1 MKRRV
6 VITGMGVVSPIGTG
20 LNIFWENVKKGKCGI
35 SKIENFDTT
44 NYNVNLAAE
53 IKDFDPKEYMDKKEA
68 KRQDRYCQF
77 AVAAS
82 ELAIKDSGIDVDA
95 IDNDKFGVIIGSA
108 TGGIQTIETELEKLR
123 SKGPGKVST
132 FFIPMMLSNIASG
145 IVAIKHKAK
154 GINFSTVT
162 ACASGSNAIGES
174 LRKIQDGTC
183 NIMIAGGSEAAITPG
198 SIAGFAALTAL
209 STSTD
214 PNRASIPFDKE
225 RNGFVM
231 GEGAGILILEEYEHA
246 KNRNAKIYAEVAG
259 YGSTCDAYHITSP
272 DPSAEGSSKSM
283 KNAIDDAGISPDEIG
298 YINAHGTSTFY
309 NDKYETLAIKKI
321 FKENAVNIPISSTK
335 SMTAHMLGAA
345 GAVEAIICAKS
356 LEDSFI
362 PATINYLVAD
372 PECDL
377 DYVPNIGREKQY
389 DYALSTSLGFGGHNA
404 SLVIKKY
411 NNK

>member
-6 VITGMGVVSPIGTG
+6 VVTGMGVVSPIGTG
-20 LNIFWENVKKGKCGI
+20 LNIFWESVKKGKCGI
-35 SKIENFDTT
+35 SNIENFDTT
-44 NYNVNLAAE
+44 NYTVKLAAE
-53 IKDFDPKEYMDKKEA
+53 IKDFDAKDYMDKKEA
-68 KRQDRYCQF
+68 KRQDRYCHF

-82 ELAIKDSGIDVDA
+82 EMAMKDSGLDVEN
-95 IDNDKFGVIIGSA
+95 INREKFGVIIGSA
-108 TGGIQTIETELEKLR
+108 VGGIQTIETELQKLR
-123 SKGPGKVST
+123 EKGPDKVST
-132 FFIPMMLSNIASG
+132 FFIPMMLPNIASG
-145 IVAIKHKAK
+145 IVAIKHKAN

-183 NIMIAGGSEAAITPG
+183 DVMIAGGAEAAITPG

-214 PNRASIPFDKE
+214 ANRASIPFDKE
-225 RNGFVM
+225 REGFVM
-231 GEGAGILILEEYEHA
+231 GEGAGIIILEEYEHA
-246 KNRNAKIYAEVAG
+246 VARNAKIYAEIVG

-272 DPSAEGSSKSM
+272 DPSAEGSSKAM
-283 KNAIDDAGISPDEIG
+283 VNAIQDAGINADQIG
-298 YINAHGTSTFY
+298 YINAHGTSTYY
-309 NDKYETLAIKKI
+309 NDKLETLAIKKV

-345 GAVEAIICAKS
+345 GAVEAIICIKS

-362 PATINYLVAD
+362 PATINYLVPD

-377 DYVPNIGREKQY
+377 DYVPNVGREKEY
-389 DYALSTSLGFGGHNA
+389 EYAISTSLGFGGHNA
-404 SLVIKKY
+404 ALVIKKFV
-411 NNK
+411 K